1 MATNKNTS
9 KNTGKNTAKGDK
21 TMATK
26 SNEKKAQKT
35 EPKKFAELAN
45 IRVPKALRILKS
57 ISTLA
62 DSERYDYTDEQ
73 TVAILTALKNAV
85 DEVAQCFEN
94 GGKKDEETF
103 RI

>member
-9 KNTGKNTAKGDK
+9 KNTAKNGEKNNKK
-21 TMATK
+21 TDG
-26 SNEKKAQKT
+26 E
-35 EPKKFAELAN
+35 KFAELAN

-62 DSERYDYTDEQ
+62 DAERYDYTDEQ

>member
-9 KNTGKNTAKGDK
+9 KNTAKNTAKGDK
-21 TMATK
+21 TVATK
-26 SNEKKAQKT
+26 STEKNNKKSDS
-35 EPKKFAELAN
+35 EKFAELAN